1 MNKLIEIIIC
11 LIMLE
16 TVIGGLGLSLNY
28 DNPIKDLYKEF
39 KEDINIYGII
49 IIYIILLPPLLFILL
64 LNILQRLLYV
74 VVEIFIKIFKKGDE
88 IKWSL

>member
-16 TVIGGLGLSLNY
+16 TVIGGLGLSLTY

-64 LNILQRLLYV
+64 LNILQILLYV
-74 VVEIFIKIFKKGDE
+74 VVEIFTKIFKKRR
-88 IKWSL
+88 

>member
-16 TVIGGLGLSLNY
+16 TFIGGLGLSLNY

-49 IIYIILLPPLLFILL
+49 IIYIILLPPLIFILL
-64 LNILQRLLYV
+64 LNILQRFSYV
-74 VVEIFIKIFKKGDE
+74 VVKMFTKIFKKKE
-88 IKWSL
+88 MK